1 MTNLRPNPAFY
12 LNHDNKT
19 VTADMETKLTLPKL
33 TNTKGATVSHDRIE
47 QFQTAF
53 RGQVIYPDDF
63 GYETARKIWNASID
77 KHPGMIV
84 RCSGVA
90 DVVAAVNFAR
100 ENELLVAVRGGG
112 HNVSGKALCDDG
124 IVIDLS
130 GMKGIHVDAKNHTAR
145 VQGGATL
152 GDVDR
157 ETHVFGLAVPAGI
170 ISKTGIG
177 GLTLGGGVGWLV
189 RKYGLSCDNVL
200 SFDIVTA
207 DGEPRVASANENED
221 LFWALRG
228 GGGNFGVV
236 TSFEFRV
243 HLVRTVLGGM
253 VIYPRDHAVEVLQFY
268 RDFTRSAPE
277 ELTAYAALLHT
288 PDGIPAVAVIAC
300 YCGDLTDGEK
310 VFKSLRTFGS
320 PMVDAIQPM
329 PFPQMQTSLDA
340 AFPSGNYNYWKS
352 TFLRE
357 FSDDAII
364 VLVEHANRAT
374 SPLSAVVIEYYGG
387 VASRVGVSE
396 TAFAQ
401 RQAQYSVLSL
411 AQWID
416 PGESHRHVEWARS
429 LADSMR
435 PFSSGA
441 YFLNYLG
448 EEGEDTIKAAFGS
461 NYDRLMAVK
470 KKYDPRNFFCL
481 NQNIRPEV

>member
-1 MTNLRPNPAFY
+1 
-12 LNHDNKT
+12 
-19 VTADMETKLTLPKL
+19 METKLTLPKL
-33 TNTKGATVSHDRIE
+33 TNTKGAAVSHDRIE
-47 QFQTAF
+47 RFQTAF
-53 RGQVIYPDDF
+53 RGEVIHPDDF

-170 ISKTGIG
+170 ISETGIG

-189 RKYGLSCDNVL
+189 RKYGLTCDNVL
-200 SFDIVTA
+200 SFGIVTA

-243 HLVRTVLGGM
+243 HLVRTILGGT

-268 RDFTRSAPE
+268 RDFTQSAPE

-300 YCGDLTDGEK
+300 YCGDLTEGEK

-329 PFPQMQTSLDA
+329 PFPQMQTLLDA
-340 AFPSGNYNYWKS
+340 AFPDGNHNYWKS

-357 FSDDAII
+357 FSDDAIA

-374 SPLSAVVIEYYGG
+374 SPLTGVVIEYYGG
-387 VASRVGVSE
+387 AASRVGVSE

-401 RQAQYSVLSL
+401 RQAQYSVGIL
-411 AQWID
+411 AQWVD
-416 PGESHRHVEWARS
+416 AGESQRHIEWARC
-429 LADSMR
+429 LADAVR

-441 YFLNYLG
+441 YLLNFLG
-448 EEGEDTIKAAFGS
+448 DEGEDTIKAAFGP
-461 NYDRLMAVK
+461 NYDRLMAIK
-470 KKYDPRNFFCL
+470 KKYDPKNFFCM
-481 NQNIRPEV
+481 NQNIKPEA

>member
-1 MTNLRPNPAFY
+1 MEE
-12 LNHDNKT
+12 NKT
-19 VTADMETKLTLPKL
+19 LCELK
-33 TNTKGATVSHDRIE
+33 NTKGMVVGYDSIE
-47 QFQTAF
+47 RFQAAF
-53 RGQVIYPDDF
+53 RGEVIQPGDS

-77 KHPGMIV
+77 KHPGMIA

-90 DVVAAVNFAR
+90 DVVTGVNFAR

-112 HNVSGKALCDDG
+112 HNVSGRALCDDG
-124 IVIDLS
+124 ILIDLS
-130 GMKGIHVDAKNHTAR
+130 GMKGVHVDAKNHSAR

-152 GDVDR
+152 RDVDR

-170 ISKTGIG
+170 ISKTGIA

-189 RKYGLSCDNVL
+189 RKYGLTCDNVL

-207 DGEPRVASANENED
+207 DGKPRVASANENED

-236 TSFEFRV
+236 TSFEFRAHPV
-243 HLVRTVLGGM
+243 STVLGGLVM
-253 VIYPRDHAVEVLQFY
+253 YPRDRAVEVLRFY
-268 RDFTRSAPE
+268 RDFTQSAPE

-288 PDGIPAVAVIAC
+288 PDGIPVVAVIAC
-300 YCGDLTDGEK
+300 YCGDMAEGEQ
-310 VFKSLRTFGS
+310 VFKPLRSFS
-320 PMVDAIQPM
+320 APMADAIQPM
-329 PFPQMQTSLDA
+329 PFPQMQTLLDA
-340 AFPSGNYNYWKS
+340 AFPDGNHNYWKS

-357 FSDDAII
+357 YSDDAID
-364 VLVEHANRAT
+364 VLVEHANWSP
-374 SPLSAVVIEYYGG
+374 SPLTGVVLEYYGG

-401 RQAQYSVLSL
+401 RQAQYSVGIL
-411 AQWID
+411 AQWVD

-470 KKYDPRNFFCL
+470 KKYDPKNFFCL
-481 NQNIRPEV
+481 NQN

>member
-1 MTNLRPNPAFY
+1 MTTKVITANMEENLTP
-12 LNHDNKT
+12 
-19 VTADMETKLTLPKL
+19 PKL
-33 TNTKGATVSHDRIE
+33 TNTKGAAVSHDRIE
-47 QFQTAF
+47 RFKTAF
-53 RGQVIYPDDF
+53 RGEVTQPDDF

-77 KHPGMIV
+77 KHPGIIA

-90 DVVAAVNFAR
+90 DVAAAVNFAR

-112 HNVSGKALCDDG
+112 HNVSGKALCDGG

-130 GMKGIHVDAKNHTAR
+130 GMKGIHVDAKNHSAR

-189 RKYGLSCDNVL
+189 RKYGLTCDNVL

-243 HLVRTVLGGM
+243 HPVRTVLGGLVM
-253 VIYPRDHAVEVLQFY
+253 YPRDRAAEVLRFY

-300 YCGDLTDGEK
+300 YCGDLTEGEK
-310 VFKSLRTFGS
+310 VFKSLRTFSS

-340 AFPSGNYNYWKS
+340 AFPGGNHNYWKS

-357 FSDDAII
+357 LSDDAIAI
-364 VLVEHANRAT
+364 LVEHANRAT
-374 SPLSAVVIEYYGG
+374 SPLSGVVIEYYGG
-387 VASRVGVSE
+387 VASRIGVSE

-401 RQAQYSVLSL
+401 RQAQYSVLIL
-411 AQWID
+411 AQWVD
-416 PGESHRHVEWARS
+416 PGESHHHIEWARGLS
-429 LADSMR
+429 DSMR

-448 EEGEDTIKAAFGS
+448 EEGEDAIKAAFGS

-470 KKYDPRNFFCL
+470 KKYDPKNFFCL
-481 NQNIRPEV
+481 NQNIKPEV

>member
-1 MTNLRPNPAFY
+1 MIEK
-12 LNHDNKT
+12 HKT
-19 VTADMETKLTLPKL
+19 TAVAEDSKSLYELK
-33 TNTKGATVSHDRIE
+33 NTKGMVVGKDRIE
-47 QFQTAF
+47 RFQTAF
-53 RGQVIYPDDF
+53 RGEVIQPTDF
-63 GYETARKIWNASID
+63 GYERARKIWNASID
-77 KHPGMIV
+77 KHPGIIA

-130 GMKGIHVDAKNHTAR
+130 GMKGIHVDAKNHSAR

-152 GDVDR
+152 RDVDR

-170 ISKTGIG
+170 VSKTGIA

-189 RKYGLSCDNVL
+189 RKYGLTCDNVL
-200 SFDIVTA
+200 SFDLVTA
-207 DGEPRVASANENED
+207 NGELRVASVSENED

-228 GGGNFGVV
+228 GGGNFGIV

-243 HLVRTVLGGM
+243 HPVSTVLGGLVM
-253 VIYPRDHAVEVLQFY
+253 YPRDRAVEVLQFY
-268 RDFTRSAPE
+268 RDFTQSAPE
-277 ELTAYAALLHT
+277 ELTAYAALVHT

-300 YCGDLTDGEK
+300 YCGDAAEGEEVLK
-310 VFKSLRTFGS
+310 PLRTFNS
-320 PMVDAIQPM
+320 PMVDVIQIM
-329 PFPQMQTSLDA
+329 PFPQMQTLLDA
-340 AFPSGNYNYWKS
+340 AFPDGNQNYWKS
-352 TFLRE
+352 TFVRE
-357 FSDDAII
+357 LSDDAIV

-374 SPLSAVVIEYYGG
+374 SPLSGVVIEYYGG

-401 RQAQYSVLSL
+401 RQAQYSVLFL
-411 AQWID
+411 AQWVD
-416 PGESHRHVEWARS
+416 LGEAQRHIGWARG

-441 YFLNYLG
+441 FFLNYLG
-448 EEGEDTIKAAFGS
+448 EEGADTIKAAFGP
-461 NYDRLMAVK
+461 NYDRLTAIK
-470 KKYDPRNFFCL
+470 KKYDPKNFFCM
-481 NQNIRPEV
+481 NQNIKQIGRASC

>member
-1 MTNLRPNPAFY
+1 
-12 LNHDNKT
+12 
-19 VTADMETKLTLPKL
+19 MEEDLTLPKL
-33 TNTKGATVSHDRIE
+33 TNTKGVAVSHARIE
-47 QFQTAF
+47 RFQTAF
-53 RGQVIYPDDF
+53 RGEVIQPGDF
-63 GYETARKIWNASID
+63 SYETARRIWNANIN
-77 KHPGMIV
+77 KYPGIIA
-84 RCSGVA
+84 RCSSVA

-112 HNVSGKALCDDG
+112 HNVSGKALCEHG

-130 GMKGIHVDAKNHTAR
+130 GMKGIHVDAKNRTAR

-157 ETHVFGLAVPAGI
+157 ETHVFGLAVPTGI
-170 ISKTGIG
+170 VSKTGIA

-189 RKYGLSCDNVL
+189 RKYGLTCDNVL

-207 DGEPRVASANENED
+207 DGDLRVASANENED

-228 GGGNFGVV
+228 GGGNFGAV
-236 TSFEFRV
+236 TSIEFRA
-243 HLVRTVLGGM
+243 HPVRTVLGGLI
-253 VIYPRDHAVEVLQFY
+253 IYPRDRAVEILRFY
-268 RDFTRSAPE
+268 RDFTQSAPE

-288 PDGIPAVAVIAC
+288 PDGIPAVAVAAC
-300 YCGDLTDGEK
+300 YCGDVSKGEQ
-310 VFKSLRTFGS
+310 VFKSLRRFTS
-320 PMVDAIQPM
+320 PLVDSIQPV
-329 PFPQMQTSLDA
+329 PFPQMQTLLDG
-340 AFPSGNYNYWKS
+340 AFPSGNHNYWKS
-352 TFLRE
+352 TFVRE
-357 FSDDAII
+357 LSDDALT

-396 TAFAQ
+396 AAFAQ
-401 RQAQYSVLSL
+401 RQAQYSVLFL
-411 AQWID
+411 AQWVD
-416 PGESHRHVEWARS
+416 PGDSQRGIGWARG

-448 EEGEDTIKAAFGS
+448 DEGEDTIKAAFGP

-470 KKYDPRNFFCL
+470 KKYDPKNFFCL
-481 NQNIRPEV
+481 NQNIKPEV

>member
-1 MTNLRPNPAFY
+1 
-12 LNHDNKT
+12 
-19 VTADMETKLTLPKL
+19 MEEDKRLCELK
-33 TNTKGATVSHDRIE
+33 NTKGMVVGHDRIE
-47 QFQTAF
+47 RFQSSF
-53 RGQVIYPDDF
+53 RGQVIQPADS
-63 GYETARKIWNASID
+63 GYETARKIWNASIE
-77 KHPGMIV
+77 KHPGIIA

-130 GMKGIHVDAKNHTAR
+130 DMKGIHVDAKNHTAR

-152 GDVDR
+152 GDLDR

-170 ISKTGIG
+170 ISKTGIA
-177 GLTLGGGVGWLV
+177 GLALGGGVGWLV
-189 RKYGLSCDNVL
+189 RKYGLTCDNVL

-207 DGEPRVASANENED
+207 DGKPRVASANENED

-243 HLVRTVLGGM
+243 HPVSTVLGGLIM
-253 VIYPRDHAVEVLQFY
+253 YQRDRAVEVLRFY
-268 RDFTRSAPE
+268 RDFTQSAPE
-277 ELTAYAALLHT
+277 ELTAYVALLHT
-288 PDGIPAVAVIAC
+288 PNGVPAVAVIAC
-300 YCGDLTDGEK
+300 YCGDVTKGEQ
-310 VFKSLRTFGS
+310 VFKSLRNLSS
-320 PMVDAIQPM
+320 PIVDMIQPM
-329 PFPQMQTSLDA
+329 PFPQMQTLLDA
-340 AFPSGNYNYWKS
+340 AFPDGNYNYWKS

-357 FSDDAII
+357 FGDDAIA

-374 SPLSAVVIEYYGG
+374 SPLTGVVIEYYGG
-387 VASRVGVSE
+387 AASRVGVSE

-401 RQAQYSVLSL
+401 RRAQYSLLTL
-411 AQWID
+411 AQWVD
-416 PGESHRHVEWARS
+416 PGESHHHIEWARS
-429 LADSMR
+429 VADSMR
-435 PFSSGA
+435 SFSSGA

-448 EEGEDTIKAAFGS
+448 EEGEDAIKAAFGS

-470 KKYDPRNFFCL
+470 KKYDPKNFFCL
-481 NQNIRPEV
+481 NQNIKPEV

>member
-1 MTNLRPNPAFY
+1 MTLRE
-12 LNHDNKT
+12 LI
-19 VTADMETKLTLPKL
+19 
-33 TNTKGATVSHDRIE
+33 NTKGVAVSHDRIE
-47 QFQTAF
+47 RFQKSF
-53 RGQVIYPDDF
+53 RGGLFQLGDF
-63 GYETARKIWNASID
+63 GYEKARKIWNASID
-77 KHPGMIV
+77 KHPGIIA
-84 RCSGVA
+84 RCAGVA

-130 GMKGIHVDAKNHTAR
+130 GMKVIHVDAVNHTAR

-152 GDVDR
+152 GDLDR

-170 ISKTGIG
+170 VSKTGIA

-189 RKYGLSCDNVL
+189 RKYGLTCDNVL

-207 DGEPRVASANENED
+207 DGKPRVASANENQD

-243 HLVRTVLGGM
+243 HPVSTVLGGL
-253 VIYPRDHAVEVLQFY
+253 VIYPRDRAVEVLRFY
-268 RDFTRSAPE
+268 RDFTQSAPE
-277 ELTAYAALLHT
+277 ELTAYAALLLT

-300 YCGDLTDGEK
+300 YCGDLTEGEQVLK
-310 VFKSLRTFGS
+310 ALRNFSS
-320 PMVDAIQPM
+320 PIADTIQPM
-329 PFPQMQTSLDA
+329 PFPQMQTLLDA
-340 AFPSGNYNYWKS
+340 SFPEGNQNYWKS

-357 FSDDAII
+357 FSDDAIFL
-364 VLVEHANRAT
+364 LVQHANRAT
-374 SPLSAVVIEYYGG
+374 SPLSGIVVEYYGG
-387 VASRVGVSE
+387 AASRVAVSQ

-401 RQAQYSVLSL
+401 RQAQYSIAFL
-411 AQWID
+411 AQWMA
-416 PGESHRHVEWARS
+416 PEESRRHIEWARAS
-429 LADSMR
+429 ADSIH

-441 YFLNYLG
+441 YYLNYLG
-448 EEGEDTIKAAFGS
+448 EEGEDTIKAAFGL
-461 NYDRLMAVK
+461 NYDRLWSVK

-481 NQNIRPEV
+481 NQNIKLER